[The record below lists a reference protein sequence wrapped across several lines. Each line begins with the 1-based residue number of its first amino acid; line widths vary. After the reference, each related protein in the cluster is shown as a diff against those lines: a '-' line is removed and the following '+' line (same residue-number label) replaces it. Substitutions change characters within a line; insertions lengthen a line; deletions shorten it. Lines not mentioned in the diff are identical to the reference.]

1 MSSGNRGLTEKKLQV
16 IVTVPQQTGVSIVAY
31 MNQEKKAKIAPT
43 IKEILKRYGVKGSL
57 RVRNHSS
64 LVLTVRSGT
73 IDFNRDYGVPQG
85 RAERQIQVNPY
96 HYQSHFTGTALQFLS
111 EVIPAM
117 NSGNHDNSNAQIDYF
132 DVGWYTDVNIGD
144 WDKPYQLT

>member
-1 MSSGNRGLTEKKLQV
+1 M
-16 IVTVPQQTGVSIVAY
+16 AY

-43 IKEILKRYGVKGSL
+43 VNEILKRYGVKGSL
-57 RVRNHSS
+57 RVRNHLT

-73 IDFNRDYGVPQG
+73 IDFNRDYGVPYG
-85 RAERQIQVNPY
+85 KSERHIQVNPY
-96 HYQSHFTGTALQFLS
+96 HYKSHFTGTALQFLS

-132 DVGWYTDVNIGD
+132 DVGWYTDINIGE

>member
-1 MSSGNRGLTEKKLQV
+1 M
-16 IVTVPQQTGVSIVAY
+16 AY

-43 IKEILKRYGVKGSL
+43 VNEILKRYGVKGSL

-73 IDFNRDYGVPQG
+73 IDFNRDYGDPQG
-85 RAERQIQVNPY
+85 LAVRRIQVNPY
-96 HYQSHFTGTALQFLS
+96 YYQSHFTGTALQFLA

-117 NSGNHDNSNAQIDYF
+117 NLGNHDNSNAQIDYF

>member
-1 MSSGNRGLTEKKLQV
+1 
-16 IVTVPQQTGVSIVAY
+16 

-43 IKEILKRYGVKGSL
+43 IKEILNRYGVKGSL

-73 IDFNRDYGVPQG
+73 IDFNRDYGDPQG
-85 RAERQIQVNPY
+85 LAVRHIQVNPY
-96 HYQSHFTGTALQFLS
+96 HYKSHFTGTSLQFLS
-111 EVIPAM
+111 EVLLAM
-117 NSGNHDNSNAQIDYF
+117 NAGNHDNSDGQSDYF
-132 DVGWYTDVNIGD
+132 DIGWYIYINIGE